1 MEAGF
6 LDNEADNQLFD
17 EKFDQIARAI
27 ADGILESLQP
37 VPLYSIQVGAFRD
50 RRDADQMVQ
59 QLEREGFPAHL
70 VYEDGYFKVRV
81 SAFEKLDNAVATE
94 QRLKARGYDTYMII
108 I

>member
-1 MEAGF
+1 
-6 LDNEADNQLFD
+6 
-17 EKFDQIARAI
+17 
-27 ADGILESLQP
+27 
-37 VPLYSIQVGAFRD
+37 
-50 RRDADQMVQ
+50 MVQ

-94 QRLKARGYDTYMII
+94 QRLKTRGYDTYMII

>member
-1 MEAGF
+1 MCIR
-6 LDNEADNQLFD
+6 D
-17 EKFDQIARAI
+17 R
-27 ADGILESLQP
+27 
-37 VPLYSIQVGAFRD
+37 YSIQVGAFRD

-94 QRLKARGYDTYMII
+94 QRLRCV
-108 I
+108 